1 MADQQ
6 PSNFAANLVLQF
18 FIGIILWVLGGAI
31 GGVSL
36 PILLPISS
44 LLFLSFF
51 FGLFYGLFRLAGVR
65 AEGLEAFYESFPL
78 NSRSRQQQLP
88 QTSVRSS
95 QPSSSIQ
102 KNASPLPPPFDW
114 HKLFS
119 FQYLRVAGVIL
130 IITSIFSLLFNIHWE
145 LIHKIIASG
154 VAGIILLGAAE
165 YFRTK
170 KGGIAT
176 FCSILSF
183 ALLEF
188 MMTLLYQYMLQQ
200 NISPMLQNPDTWLFA
215 KIVLG
220 VIFLFT
226 LIRYSADWQPLA
238 YFLVLAASPLTLQYV
253 GAELSTVAAIIFIVV
268 YTALTLGTAI
278 TRQREELLIVNAIVS
293 NVFLYWLITDSALT
307 IRWIVLGLVGIV
319 LLAQLLATI
328 TMSGN
333 NQKSDPVL
341 HIANIVIAHGFAL
354 AGMMWL
360 KQFIPLLDTYIGIAF
375 LIAANLTL
383 VSYLIALQCKIN
395 EKISDVLL
403 NTAIIVASVGLFVQV
418 EGPWSAVVFLSYS
431 CAVLWYS
438 LYQNNL
444 RTRIYGFVLLTISLV
459 KLYLEFSGIFDQVYG
474 TLAIM
479 VIGLLLVV
487 LSYKFEAVKDVML
500 HGVKK
505 G

>member
-31 GGVSL
+31 GGMAF

-65 AEGLEAFYESFPL
+65 AEGLETFYESFPL
-78 NSRSRQQQLP
+78 NSRSRQQQP
-88 QTSVRSS
+88 ASVTRS
-95 QPSSSIQ
+95 PESSSRTQ
-102 KNASPLPPPFDW
+102 SNTTALPPPFDW

-200 NISPMLQNPDTWLFA
+200 NISPILQNPDTWLFA
-215 KIVLG
+215 KIVLA

-268 YTALTLGTAI
+268 YASLTLGTAI
-278 TRQREELLIVNAIVS
+278 NRQREELLIVNAIVS

-307 IRWIVLGLVGIV
+307 IRWIVLVLVGIV

-328 TMSGN
+328 TMSGKD
-333 NQKSDPVL
+333 QKSDPVL

-395 EKISDVLL
+395 EKIADVLL

-418 EGPWSAVVFLSYS
+418 EGPWSAVVFLGYS

-444 RTRIYGFVLLTISLV
+444 RTRIYGFVLLTISLI
-459 KLYLEFSGIFDQVYG
+459 KLYLEFSGIFDQVWG

-487 LSYKFEAVKDVML
+487 LSYKFEAVKDAML